1 MTALR
6 SLVDERAKT
15 ISAPKPLL
23 GKRAA
28 RGDDLPAV
36 MIRLLLCLAAT
47 APAFAQEPVPR
58 AEPVPEERPDP
69 AADLFAHG
77 KRLHDSAKASS
88 DVDQRLQRFAQAVD
102 VLSRYVNEYSNR
114 EDAELAY
121 WFLGESY
128 YGSGRVDDARRCYYS
143 ILSRYGKGGYASA
156 AAFRLAVEHFNS
168 RQYALAAPLF
178 EKMVGAATM
187 SDHRLKGLF
196 YAAYSYELQGRTREA
211 TEYYRRVIDDPE
223 TVNPFLHKTQLHLGK
238 LLARAEKL
246 EEALPL
252 LDQAV
257 MSRSASDVRG
267 PAAVEAGT
275 VAAKLGQ
282 AEVSDKYLMLV
293 LTTPGME
300 SYRPDAQIALMSAR
314 FDRKQYGEVI
324 TLFRRSAEKAQG
336 EQEAKRLMIAA
347 KSFMELERNVEA
359 LELFREVERLMLP
372 NNIHAFEANYLRLLC
387 FYRIEGRHVPDQVD
401 GFLDIYRKNRPRDPK
416 IHSAL
421 LMKAETLMD
430 EKRASEAAKVYNE
443 IDSTVLSPENR
454 KGLLYKRAWCLL
466 ASEDPQGA
474 VRSFSEF
481 IASYPDDPRAAE
493 ALMQRAQGYKT
504 SGEPAKALADFDLII
519 SRNMNP
525 EFTALAYLESA
536 DLGKQEGNI
545 EDMIARYQ
553 GFLEKFP
560 DATKERKAK
569 ANYWLAWGL
578 VKKDRLKEAVPHA
591 ETARTLDP
599 ATYGKNAGALLALA
613 HWTLQNPEA
622 LCEDVDRAIK
632 DGYVDYL
639 PEQLIDWAA
648 MQAFSSDR
656 FAQSARFYELIAD
669 EDEPRSTAKQ
679 TWRYLGKALLA
690 AGRAEE
696 ALGPINHAL
705 DVEDSGMWK
714 ADGLLDKAKALLE
727 LGRLNEATSAA
738 AECRALRPQGRT
750 VAEVMIVNGDIQMKR
765 NDPARA
771 AMDYVAAVEQLDD
784 NDRVLKPLAIHKV
797 AIALE
802 KKADPSGAQE
812 YRMMLKSKYPEW
824 KE

>member
-1 MTALR
+1 MNR
-6 SLVDERAKT
+6 F
-15 ISAPKPLL
+15 
-23 GKRAA
+23 
-28 RGDDLPAV
+28 
-36 MIRLLLCLAAT
+36 LLCLAAT
-47 APAFAQEPVPR
+47 ASVFAQEEVRR
-58 AEPVPEERPDP
+58 AEPVEEDPQLQAPDP

-77 KRLHDSAKASS
+77 KRLHDSAKAST
-88 DVDQRLQRFAQAVD
+88 VIDQRLGRYSQAID
-102 VLSRYVNEYSNR
+102 VFSRYLSEYSNR
-114 EDAELAY
+114 PDAEAAY
-121 WFLGESY
+121 WYLGESY
-128 YGSGRVDDARRCYYS
+128 YGSGRVDDARRCYHG

-156 AAFRLAVEHFNS
+156 AAFRLGVDHFNN

-187 SDHRLKGLF
+187 ADHRLKGLF

-211 TEYYRRVIDDPE
+211 TEYYRKVIDDPDR
-223 TVNPFLHKTQLHLGK
+223 TNPFLHKTQLHLGR

-246 EEALPL
+246 DEALPL
-252 LDQAV
+252 LDKAA
-257 MSRSASDVRG
+257 MSQSTSDIRG

-275 VAAKLGQ
+275 VAAKLG
-282 AEVSDKYLMLV
+282 AKENSDKYLMLV

-300 SYRPDAQIALMSAR
+300 AYRPEAQIAMMNSRYAS
-314 FDRKQYGEVI
+314 KEYGEVI
-324 TLFRRSAEKAQG
+324 AIFRRSEEKAQG
-336 EQEAKRLMIAA
+336 EQEARRLMVAA
-347 KSFMELERNVEA
+347 KSFMELEKNVEA
-359 LELFREVERLMLP
+359 LELFREVEKLMLP

-421 LMKAETLMD
+421 LMKAESLMD
-430 EKRASEAAKVYNE
+430 EKKPSEAAKVYNE
-443 IDSTVLSPENR
+443 IDATVLNPENR

-481 IASYPDDPRAAE
+481 IADYPDDPRAAE
-493 ALMQRAQGYKT
+493 ALLQRAQAFKT
-504 SGEPAKALADFDLII
+504 SGEAMKALVDYDLVIA
-519 SRNMNP
+519 RNLNP
-525 EFTALAYLESA
+525 EFTAVAHMESA
-536 DLGKQEGNI
+536 DIAKQEGNI

-553 GFLEKFP
+553 RFLEQFP
-560 DATKERKAK
+560 DSSKARKAK

-591 ETARTLDP
+591 ETARTLDS

-613 HWTLQNPEA
+613 HWTMQSPDE
-622 LCEDVDRAIK
+622 LCNDVDRAIK
-632 DGYVDYL
+632 EEYVSYL

-648 MQAFSSDR
+648 MQAYSADR
-656 FAQSARFYELIAD
+656 FEQSARFYSLIAD

-679 TWRYLGKALLA
+679 TWRYLGKALLG
-690 AGRAEE
+690 AGKAKE
-696 ALGPINHAL
+696 ALQPIANAL

-714 ADGLLDKAKALLE
+714 ADGLLDKAKALIA
-727 LGRLNEATSAA
+727 LGRLDEATSAV

-750 VAEVMIVNGDIQMKR
+750 NAEVMIVNGDIHMKR

-784 NDRVLKPLAIHKV
+784 NDRVLKPVAIHKV
-797 AIALE
+797 ALALE

-812 YRMMLKSKYPEW
+812 YRIMLRSKYPEW
-824 KE
+824 REK

>member
-1 MTALR
+1 MNR
-6 SLVDERAKT
+6 F
-15 ISAPKPLL
+15 
-23 GKRAA
+23 
-28 RGDDLPAV
+28 
-36 MIRLLLCLAAT
+36 LLCLAAT
-47 APAFAQEPVPR
+47 ASVFAQEEVRR
-58 AEPVPEERPDP
+58 AEPVEEDPQLQAPDP

-77 KRLHDSAKASS
+77 KRLHDSAKAST
-88 DVDQRLQRFAQAVD
+88 VIDQRLGRYSQAID
-102 VLSRYVNEYSNR
+102 VFSRYLSEYSNR
-114 EDAELAY
+114 PDAEAAY
-121 WFLGESY
+121 WYLGESY
-128 YGSGRVDDARRCYYS
+128 YGSGRVDDARRCYHG

-156 AAFRLAVEHFNS
+156 AAFRLGVDHFNN

-187 SDHRLKGLF
+187 ADHRLKGLF

-211 TEYYRRVIDDPE
+211 TEYYRKVIDDPDR
-223 TVNPFLHKTQLHLGK
+223 TNPFLHKTQLHLGR

-246 EEALPL
+246 DEALPL
-252 LDQAV
+252 LDKAA
-257 MSRSASDVRG
+257 MSQSTSDIRG

-275 VAAKLGQ
+275 VAAKLG
-282 AEVSDKYLMLV
+282 AKENSDKYLMLV

-300 SYRPDAQIALMSAR
+300 AYRPEAQIAMMNSRYAS
-314 FDRKQYGEVI
+314 KEYGEVI
-324 TLFRRSAEKAQG
+324 AIFRRSEEKAQG
-336 EQEAKRLMIAA
+336 EQEARRLMVAA
-347 KSFMELERNVEA
+347 KCFMELEKNVEA
-359 LELFREVERLMLP
+359 LELFREVEKLMLP

-421 LMKAETLMD
+421 LMKAESLMD
-430 EKRASEAAKVYNE
+430 EKKPSEAAKVYNE
-443 IDSTVLSPENR
+443 IDATVLNPENR

-481 IASYPDDPRAAE
+481 IADYPDDPRAAE
-493 ALMQRAQGYKT
+493 ALLQRAQAFKT
-504 SGEPAKALADFDLII
+504 SGEAMKALVDYDLVIA
-519 SRNMNP
+519 RNLNP
-525 EFTALAYLESA
+525 EFTAVAHMESA
-536 DLGKQEGNI
+536 DIAKQEGNI

-553 GFLEKFP
+553 RFLEQFP
-560 DATKERKAK
+560 DSSKARKAK

-591 ETARTLDP
+591 ETARTLDS

-613 HWTLQNPEA
+613 HWTMQSPDE
-622 LCEDVDRAIK
+622 LCNDVDRAIK
-632 DGYVDYL
+632 EEYVSYL

-648 MQAFSSDR
+648 MQAYSADR
-656 FAQSARFYELIAD
+656 FEQSARFYSLIAD

-679 TWRYLGKALLA
+679 TWRYLGKALLG
-690 AGRAEE
+690 AGKAKE
-696 ALGPINHAL
+696 ALQPIANAL

-714 ADGLLDKAKALLE
+714 ADGLLDKAKALIA
-727 LGRLNEATSAA
+727 LGRLDEATSAV

-750 VAEVMIVNGDIQMKR
+750 NAEVMIVNGDIHMKR

-771 AMDYVAAVEQLDD
+771 ALDYVAAVEQLDD
-784 NDRVLKPLAIHKV
+784 NDRVLKPVAIHKV
-797 AIALE
+797 ALALE

-812 YRMMLKSKYPEW
+812 YRIMLRSKYPEW
-824 KE
+824 REK